1 MDYEVEDMISDIKSL
16 CVQYMN
22 DLKYPPKDDSKD
34 RRVQWINSILA
45 KVEHPAMEYLQV
57 VAKIKAEIGKVI
69 AEIEVDRD
77 ANVDDEDVVKMYN
90 GDIEYGIYCL
100 DSFVL
105 QTSNLSIGT
114 EKPDYE
120 DLAFIKKLLLDQDTA
135 ARERYENVFDM
146 IEEASLTWHNHTV

>member
-34 RRVQWINSILA
+34 RRIQWINSILA

-57 VAKIKAEIGKVI
+57 VAQIKAEIGKVI

-100 DSFVL
+100 DCFVL
-105 QTSNLSIGT
+105 QTANLSIGT
-114 EKPDYE
+114 EKPNYE
-120 DLAFIKKLLLDQDTA
+120 DFKFLRKRITDQDTA

-146 IEEASLTWHNHTV
+146 IDKHLDKA